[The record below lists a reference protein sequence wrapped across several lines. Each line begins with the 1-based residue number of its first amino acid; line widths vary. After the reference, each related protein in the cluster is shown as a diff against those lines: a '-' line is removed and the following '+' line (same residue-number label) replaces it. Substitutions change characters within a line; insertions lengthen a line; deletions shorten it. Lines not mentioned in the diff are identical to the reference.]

1 MAKIIFI
8 NSMKGGIGKSQ
19 TTVMAATAL
28 AAAPF
33 NLKVAI
39 VDIDDQKSIMGLRE
53 IDQSVYE
60 SQVAPYDIF
69 SLEVNDLQQRIGELD
84 KVYQVIFIDA
94 AGKLDTKL
102 DALQQEI
109 SRSVMYTDFLFMPFV
124 AGNFNFSA
132 NYKYLHFVRQIQSAR
147 QLTNRPLRVVA
158 FVNMFRQRSRASQ
171 FLVQDLADL
180 RANEGLQTMQVHIGD
195 YAAFREADTF
205 TSLYDPL
212 SNDSAKANFSEWL
225 NEFIGIIQS

>member
-19 TTVMAATAL
+19 TTVMAASAL
-28 AAAPF
+28 ALPPF
-33 NLKVAI
+33 NLKTVV
-39 VDIDDQKSIMGLRE
+39 VDVDDQKSILGLRE

-60 SQVAPYDIF
+60 GQTPPYTILSMD
-69 SLEVNDLQQRIGELD
+69 VTALQSRIGELD
-84 KVYQVIFIDA
+84 AAYQVVFIDA

-109 SRSVMYTDFLFMPFV
+109 SRSVMYADYLFMPYV

-132 NYKYLHFVRQIQSAR
+132 NYTYLQFIRQIQSAR
-147 QLTNRPLRVVA
+147 QLTNRPLRVYA
-158 FVNMFRQRSRASQ
+158 FVNMYRNRSRANQ
-171 FLVQDLADL
+171 FLLQDLADL
-180 RANEGLQTMQVHIGD
+180 REREGLNVMSHPLGD
-195 YAAFREADTF
+195 YALFREADTF

-212 SNDSAKANFSEWL
+212 SNDSAKANFSEWFTEFL
-225 NEFIGIIQS
+225 NIIQK